1 MMIIK
6 HFGPNP
12 ETWGVWRTS
21 KLPEAVRAKMAS
33 RERFSWPMF
42 PSMLATAPAQVMP
55 WDEVASSRIE
65 NETDPAKQNALI
77 AQQNK
82 LLSYMNGL
90 GVGVGSSDTVLLKRL
105 KSMK

>member
-1 MMIIK
+1 MKSLRTFIAEGKYPLWVRVTVGSLVLRIK
-6 HFGPNP
+6 N
-12 ETWGVWRTS
+12 
-21 KLPEAVRAKMAS
+21 L
-33 RERFSWPMF
+33 
-42 PSMLATAPAQVMP
+42 
-55 WDEVASSRIE
+55 SSRIE

-82 LLSYMNGL
+82 LLSYINGL

>member
-1 MMIIK
+1 MK
-6 HFGPNP
+6 SF
-12 ETWGVWRTS
+12 RTFITEG
-21 KLPEAVRAKMAS
+21 KYPMWVRITVGALVLRIRSLSA
-33 RERFSWPMF
+33 
-42 PSMLATAPAQVMP
+42 
-55 WDEVASSRIE
+55 RIE
-65 NETDPAKQNALI
+65 NQTDPVKQNKLI

>member
-1 MMIIK
+1 MKRFRTFIAEGKYPLWVRVTVGSLVLRIK
-6 HFGPNP
+6 N
-12 ETWGVWRTS
+12 
-21 KLPEAVRAKMAS
+21 LS
-33 RERFSWPMF
+33 R
-42 PSMLATAPAQVMP
+42 Q
-55 WDEVASSRIE
+55 IE

-82 LLSYMNGL
+82 LLSYINGL

>member
-1 MMIIK
+1 MKRFRTFIAEGKYPLWVRVTVGSLVLRIK
-6 HFGPNP
+6 RLS
-12 ETWGVWRTS
+12 V
-21 KLPEAVRAKMAS
+21 
-33 RERFSWPMF
+33 
-42 PSMLATAPAQVMP
+42 Q
-55 WDEVASSRIE
+55 IQ

>member
-1 MMIIK
+1 MKRFRTFIAEGKYPFWVRVTVGSLVLRIK
-6 HFGPNP
+6 
-12 ETWGVWRTS
+12 
-21 KLPEAVRAKMAS
+21 KL
-33 RERFSWPMF
+33 
-42 PSMLATAPAQVMP
+42 
-55 WDEVASSRIE
+55 SSRIE

-90 GVGVGSSDTVLLKRL
+90 GVGVTSSDTVLLKRL

>member
-1 MMIIK
+1 MK
-6 HFGPNP
+6 RF
-12 ETWGVWRTS
+12 RTFIAEG
-21 KLPEAVRAKMAS
+21 KYPLWVRVAVGS
-33 RERFSWPMF
+33 
-42 PSMLATAPAQVMP
+42 LALRIRNL
-55 WDEVASSRIE
+55 SSRIE
-65 NETDPAKQNALI
+65 NETDPVKQNALI